1 MTKNDH
7 PLLLL
12 DGLPAI
18 PKAFLTALL
27 PYPEGVSQGE
37 LLLHGPQLVRQVSQ
51 PTASRVLA
59 ALAKQGWVIKTGA
72 TKGARFA
79 LNPERRRWV
88 IPAQARLAVF
98 FDPDRIENYQPGKT
112 FWLSAQGRVAFEKTA
127 SPSALALDTWTTQ
140 ISERFLIDLS
150 WASSHLEGN
159 TYSWL
164 DTQNLLLYGQAR
176 GGGKEQDKARMETT
190 MILNHKRAIEDL
202 LQGALAG
209 PLTTETVKAVHARLM
224 EHLLVPAALGT
235 YRKNEVRISGS
246 AYRPSSNQDTLA
258 DAVEQLVAHA
268 NACQDPY
275 EASFLLTA
283 GLPYIQAFEDG
294 NKRLGRLLGNWPLLR
309 AGLPPMSF
317 VDVNTERYLKGMI
330 VFYETGD
337 GSVLEDTLL
346 TSYQATA
353 GAFVAQHAARRM
365 PTRLEIQHADAIK
378 QYVKDSVAGSRDGN
392 MPEGLTHEEQHDFLK
407 ACGEILDGISVENAF
422 LWGVGQEDARRWT
435 ETRATVA
442 RTTTRPKKPR

>member
-1 MTKNDH
+1 MPKNDH

-12 DGLPAI
+12 DNLPAI
-18 PKAFLTALL
+18 PRAFLTALL
-27 PYPEGVSQGE
+27 PYPDGVSQGG
-37 LLLHGPQLVRQVSQ
+37 LLLHGPQLIRQVSQ

-59 ALAKQGWVIKTGA
+59 ALTKQEWVIKTGA

-88 IPAQARLAVF
+88 IPAQARPAVF
-98 FDPDRIENYQPGKT
+98 FDPDRIAHYQPGKS
-112 FWLSAQGRVAFEKTA
+112 FWLSEEARGAFGKTA
-127 SPSALALDTWTTQ
+127 QPAQLALDTWSTQ

-176 GGGKEQDKARMETT
+176 TGGLEQDKARMETT

-209 PLTTETVKAVHARLM
+209 PLTTDNVKAIHARLM
-224 EHLLVPAALGT
+224 EHLLVPSALGT

-246 AYRPSSNQDTLA
+246 AYRPPSDHEDL
-258 DAVEQLVAHA
+258 DEAVEQLVAHA

-275 EASFLLTA
+275 EASFLLMA
-283 GLPYIQAFEDG
+283 GLPYVQAFEDG

-353 GAFVAQHAARRM
+353 GAFVAQHAARRI
-365 PTRLEIQHADAIK
+365 PTRLEIQHAEAIK
-378 QYVKDSVAGSRDGN
+378 QYVRDTLAGGEENS
-392 MPEGLTHEEQHDFLK
+392 MPEGLTQEEQHEFLK
-407 ACGEILDGISVENAF
+407 ASGEILDGISAENAF